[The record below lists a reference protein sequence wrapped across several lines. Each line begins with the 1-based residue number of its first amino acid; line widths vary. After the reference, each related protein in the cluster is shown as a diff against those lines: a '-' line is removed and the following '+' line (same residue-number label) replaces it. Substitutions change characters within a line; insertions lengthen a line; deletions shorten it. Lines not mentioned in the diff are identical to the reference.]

1 MIVPLNH
8 ILLLSTFLFVMGM
21 FCALTRRNLIMVLL
35 GIEIMLN
42 AAALAFVGS
51 AMHWQQMEGQA
62 MVLFILAVAATEVSV
77 GLALI
82 VAIYRRTG
90 AIDPDVV
97 MAPVK
102 EGSTD

>member
-8 ILLLSTFLFVMGM
+8 VLLLSTALFVMGM
-21 FCALTRRNLIMVLL
+21 FCALTRRNLIMLLL

-51 AMHWQQMEGQA
+51 SLRWQQMEGQA

-82 VAIYRRTG
+82 VAIYRQSG
-90 AIDPDVV
+90 SIDPDVLLEPFGEEP
-97 MAPVK
+97 AN
-102 EGSTD
+102 